1 MRKFPFVIVLVLSFL
16 GLGQSCSSAHAI
28 LQISHPAGGEV
39 VKVWP
44 KSITLAFDEP
54 VLKISG
60 AVVDW
65 IHVTDR
71 RSARFDSGTV
81 KVQGAVL
88 SVKLK
93 SNAILGTYF
102 VEYRVVSDDGHPVLG
117 HYTFIYKAK
126 G

>member
-1 MRKFPFVIVLVLSFL
+1 MRKISLVIVLVLSCLTF
-16 GLGQSCSSAHAI
+16 GESGASAHAI
-28 LQISHPAGGEV
+28 LQTSHPVVGEI

-44 KSITLAFDEP
+44 KSITLTFDEP
-54 VLKISG
+54 VLKIGG

-65 IHVTDR
+65 IHVTNQIN
-71 RSARFDSGTV
+71 ARFDSGTV
-81 KVQGAVL
+81 NVQGAVL

-93 SNAILGTYF
+93 SKAIPGRYL

-117 HYTFIYKAK
+117 HYAFTYKAR